1 MQNWPSFVVG
11 PCEILLVDFGTKPE
25 VVKVERKLHHVWV
38 TEFDVLAIELV
49 KILIRL
55 SLHEGVSKVQ
65 NAQYKFTFIF
75 FSQTSKKKGA
85 LSEISPSH
93 GGATD

>member
-1 MQNWPSFVVG
+1 M
-11 PCEILLVDFGTKPE
+11 
-25 VVKVERKLHHVWV
+25 WV

-75 FSQTSKKKGA
+75 FS
-85 LSEISPSH
+85 
-93 GGATD
+93 D